1 MYSNKKRRGNRRP
14 PMTLGDWFGLA
25 CLILFAVC
33 SLILLIRLLST
44 QMLTIGLI
52 IALVAILIVLNLLHL
67 IVQLPRRRT
76 PAPKIICG
84 LVSLV
89 LSGIMIY
96 TVSAAGSVQNMLMN
110 ISGKLVEKEITYV
123 IVMKDSPA
131 TDIGD
136 AAGYNFGTLAHAD
149 KKNTAALLDTVKNG
163 LGDLR
168 NTPYN
173 NATDLVD
180 ALYDDDVDAI
190 MLNAGYISMLEKTDG
205 YKDFS
210 QKTRILYEFTT
221 EHEVDAI
228 KPNSEIIREPFVI
241 YCSGS
246 DARDTD
252 INTSSL
258 SDVNIMAV
266 VNPRT
271 HQVLLLNTPRDYYI
285 PLVSAPYT
293 GELDKLTHVGG
304 FGTKESMKV
313 LGKFYGM
320 DVKYFMRINFTG
332 LIDIVDA
339 LGGIDV
345 ISPCEFTA
353 RNIGVFD
360 NGDQR
365 DYHFKEG
372 LNHLNG
378 HEAMAFCRER
388 DSFVDGDNQR
398 GKNQMTVI
406 SAIVDKAS
414 SPEILTKYNNLLKAV
429 EGCFTTNMPYE
440 DISALVRMQLSTMAE
455 WNITSYAV
463 WGYDDFQPCATVGNE
478 ELYVMRPNE
487 KSVELAQ
494 TLVQQVMTGKTPVI
508 PEDDE

>member
-1 MYSNKKRRGNRRP
+1 MYSNKKRGSRGHL
-14 PMTLGDWFGLA
+14 PMAIGDWFGLA
-25 CLILFAVC
+25 CLILFFVC

-44 QMLTIGLI
+44 QMLTTGLI
-52 IALVAILIVLNLLHL
+52 VALVIVLLALNGLHCF
-67 IVQLPRRRT
+67 VQLPRRRNHL
-76 PAPKIICG
+76 PKFVCG
-84 LVSLV
+84 AVALV

-96 TVSAAGSVQNMLMN
+96 AVSAAGSVQTMLMN
-110 ISGKLVEKEITYV
+110 ISGRLVEKETTYV
-123 IVMKDSPA
+123 IVLKESPA
-131 TDIGD
+131 KDIGD
-136 AAGYNFGTLAHAD
+136 AVGYNFGVLAHSD
-149 KKNTAALLDTVKNG
+149 KKNTTALLDAVKDG

-168 NTPYN
+168 STPYN
-173 NATDLVD
+173 NVTNLVD
-180 ALYDDDVDAI
+180 ALYDNEVDAI

-205 YKDFS
+205 YADFS
-210 QKTRILYEFTT
+210 KQTRILYEFTT
-221 EHEVDAI
+221 EHKVDTI
-228 KPNSEIIREPFVI
+228 KSNSQITREPFVI

-252 INTSSL
+252 INTFSL

-266 VNPRT
+266 VNPST

-285 PLVSAPYT
+285 PLVSDPYT
-293 GELDKLTHVGG
+293 GQLDKLTHAGG
-304 FGTKESMKV
+304 FGTQESMKV
-313 LGKFYGM
+313 LGNFYGM

-353 RNIGVFD
+353 RDIGVFD

-365 DYHFKEG
+365 DYHFNDG

-388 DSFVDGDNQR
+388 DSFLDGDNQR

-414 SPEILTKYNNLLKAV
+414 SPDILTKYNNLLKAV

-440 DISALVRMQLSTMAE
+440 DISALVRMQLSNMAE

-463 WGYDDFQPCATVGNE
+463 WGYDDFQPCASVGNE
-478 ELYVMRPNE
+478 ELYVMRPDE
-487 KSVELAQ
+487 ESVELARE
-494 TLVQQVMTGKTPVI
+494 LVQQVMSGKVPVI
-508 PEDDE
+508 PEEN